1 MSVDRR
7 CGCRNP
13 DTGQPYGPGKCPR
26 FAAEP
31 RHGAWGYAFR
41 FGTEPDPKRAGRLR
55 SRQFRKFG
63 LPSKRAAQS
72 AEAKLRAS
80 LDDNKYVEPS
90 KRTLS
95 EYAAEVIERGRVNGL
110 WKPTTLVGYRRYV
123 EQDICPSRLG
133 QMRLTEIRRAHVNAW
148 ITELTDAGRGAVTV
162 RRALAVLRMIFSTA
176 VRDELLSANPAFKVT
191 LPAVPDGPSPHG
203 SLKPSQSS

>member
-110 WKPTTLVGYRRYV
+110 WKPTTL
-123 EQDICPSRLG
+123 
-133 QMRLTEIRRAHVNAW
+133 
-148 ITELTDAGRGAVTV
+148 